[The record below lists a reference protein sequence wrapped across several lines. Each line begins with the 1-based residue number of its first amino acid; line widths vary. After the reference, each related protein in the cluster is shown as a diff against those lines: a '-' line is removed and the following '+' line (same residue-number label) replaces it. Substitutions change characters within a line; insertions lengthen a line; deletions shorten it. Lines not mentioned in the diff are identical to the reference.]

1 MKMAAC
7 AVCGA
12 ELMEGRAILIQG
24 KRKEDPP
31 IALCPNCA
39 GDAERQ
45 MQAETV
51 EVNVPGAI
59 LGGLVAAI
67 LSALIWYAFVAIT
80 NYQLGLLAV
89 GVGWIVAQGV
99 MFGAGR
105 KRGPILQVTSIVIT
119 LLAMAVSEYLIV
131 RHVINEILLDEGL
144 IPKDLPIL
152 LPIEDALNLILES
165 IKAEP
170 LTLLFWGIAL
180 FVAFGLPGKRQ
191 LKKHSA

>member
-1 MKMAAC
+1 MAAC
-7 AVCGA
+7 AACGTQ
-12 ELMEGRAILIQG
+12 LMEGRAILVQG

-31 IALCPNCA
+31 VALCPNCA
-39 GDAERQ
+39 GDAERK
-45 MQAETV
+45 MQAETM
-51 EVNVPGAI
+51 EVNVPGAV

-67 LSALIWYAFVAIT
+67 LSALVWFAVVAIS

-105 KRGPILQVTSIVIT
+105 KRGPILQVTSVVIT
-119 LLAMAVSEYLIV
+119 LIAMAVSEYLIV
-131 RHVINEILLDEGL
+131 RHVINQILLDEGL
-144 IPKDLPIL
+144 IVKDLPIL
-152 LPIEDALNLILES
+152 LPVGDALSLIMES

-170 LTLLFWGIAL
+170 LTLLFWAIAL

-191 LKKHSA
+191 LKKIST